1 MRHPCLILTA
11 LALVLFANE
20 NSFALPVYLKP
31 ESRFPTGNQ
40 PRSWLESRTKQVQLQ
55 RWLHV
60 KTKDRAYG
68 WIAEDH
74 ALTALRL
81 VDQVQI
87 TEDTVGRSGP
97 RLEAVFGQPVIKKNT
112 NALVLEFEG
121 SWVRLQPLPASEN
134 KQAWVATEKL
144 KPVFEGAPQ
153 RAFVYH
159 STSLRV
165 DGRPGARP
173 LETLDEGTF
182 VHIVSESPEWIEVR
196 NRGNQGWI
204 PKADVWRSV
213 DLGEKGIR
221 PMFALAPLRSGPLPY
236 ASLTRSMSM
245 GMNMEL
251 VNAKTIR
258 WGQVNLKDIGEA
270 WWPMSDGPEE
280 NSEIGAGGSSKV
292 ARTSDSSEKIKT
304 AELFT
309 RKIFDMATSKAIP
322 NLKFVSAEGI
332 YRTTDGETWTKIP
345 TFKNQNY
352 PISVASSGA
361 VFIGPYVSDDH
372 GETFE
377 QWIKWDSLV
386 YALSD
391 SGKSEQATPKSVRIM
406 EVKPEDSSGRR
417 VTLRL
422 KLGDDKP
429 IRIGTDDQGT
439 SWRRF

>member
-1 MRHPCLILTA
+1 MRHQALILTVA
-11 LALVLFANE
+11 VLSLFANE

-40 PRSWLESRTKQVQLQ
+40 ARSWLESRTHQIQFQ

-81 VDQVQI
+81 VDQVQL
-87 TEDTVGRSGP
+87 TEDTIARSGP
-97 RLEAVFGQPVIKKNT
+97 RLEAILGQPLLKKNT

-121 SWVRLQPLPASEN
+121 SWVRVQPLPASEN
-134 KQAWVATEKL
+134 KQAWVSTEKL

-159 STSLRV
+159 PTNLRV
-165 DGRPGARP
+165 DARPGARS
-173 LETLDEGTF
+173 LESLEEGTF
-182 VHIVSESPEWIEVR
+182 VHVVSEAREWIEVR
-196 NRGNQGWI
+196 YRGNQGWI

-213 DLGEKGIR
+213 DLGEKGAR
-221 PMFALAPLRSGPLPY
+221 PLFALAPLRASPLPY
-236 ASLTRSMSM
+236 ANLTRSMSLS
-245 GMNMEL
+245 MNMEI
-251 VNAKTIR
+251 VNSKTIR
-258 WGQVNLKDIGEA
+258 WGQVTLKDIGEA
-270 WWPMSDGPEE
+270 WWPMSDSPD
-280 NSEIGAGGSSKV
+280 GSSDSANKIV
-292 ARTSDSSEKIKT
+292 RTSDASEKIKT
-304 AELFT
+304 AELFA

-322 NLKFVSAEGI
+322 NLKFVSAEGV

-345 TFKNQNY
+345 VFKDQNY

-391 SGKSEQATPKSVRIM
+391 SGKSEQSTPKSVRIM
-406 EVKPEDSSGRR
+406 EVKPEDSAGRR

-422 KLGDDKP
+422 KLGNDKSDEKS
-429 IRIGTDDQGT
+429 IRVGTDDQGT